1 MNMDLG
7 AYVQIEDLQKIAD
20 DNGIDI
26 PRLRGYRLMKLEEP
40 LSAEE
45 INDMMKDAEIDVL
58 EDLCCSV
65 PFWNAKSNCRSYSY
79 RTDRICESYLVKNQN
94 RNDSDFRRYTGI
106 RWDRIHGKKRK
117 VLKFEIK
124 KQKQRIRNQ
133 YDMWNKYAGK
143 EHVLYVHSRIG
154 GRNWDFFGGNE
165 LVKQPWFLDRV
176 DDSFDRSYCDI
187 YALIKED

>member
-1 MNMDLG
+1 MDLG
-7 AYVQIEDLQKIAD
+7 AFVQIGHFQKIAD

-45 INDMMKDAEIDVL
+45 INNMMKDAEIDAC
-58 EDLCCSV
+58 EEMCCSV
-65 PFWNAKSNCRSYSY
+65 PFWTVNRSGLMFSY
-79 RTDRICESYLVKNQN
+79 RTDRICEYYLVKNQN
-94 RNDSDFRRYTGI
+94 KSDSDHRMYTSI

-117 VLKFEIK
+117 SLKFEIK
-124 KQKQRIRNQ
+124 KKKQRIRNQ

-143 EHVLYVHSRIG
+143 EHVLYIHSRIG
-154 GRNWDFFGGNE
+154 GRNWNYFGGNE
-165 LVKQPWFLDRV
+165 LMKRPWFLDRV
-176 DDSFDRSYCDI
+176 DDSFDSTYCDI